1 MASFNCEVDIMA
13 GQKLTDVRIVYM
25 LVTVRMKE
33 GDGFL

>member
-13 GQKLTDVRIVYM
+13 GQELTDVRIVYM